1 MNVDNGIISNLVLQG
16 DISKMTAD
24 QRTAYYKQF
33 CESLGL
39 NPLTQPFQILKL
51 KNGSVEKEILYATKD
66 CTEQLRKLH
75 GVSITG
81 LESKELRGVYIVT
94 ASAKDKNERT
104 DASTGVVSLA
114 KPESKWDDT
123 KKRYVPTGKTI
134 ELTGDDLANALMKAE
149 TKAKRRVTLSICG
162 LGMLDESEIE
172 TIPDAQVLKMDEKA
186 QSPQPVKTPIKI
198 ESSGKPSLT
207 DGQLAKA
214 VERIQNKGEAF
225 LKAKLQEEYSLT
237 PDQIKTIQ
245 EA

>member
-1 MNVDNGIISNLVLQG
+1 MNVDNAIISNLVLQG
-16 DISKMTAD
+16 DISKMTAE

-51 KNGSVEKEILYATKD
+51 KNNGVEKEILYATKD

-81 LESKELRGVYIVT
+81 LETKDLRGVYIVT
-94 ASAKDKNERT
+94 ASAKDKNDRT
-104 DASTGVVSLA
+104 DASTGVVSLT
-114 KPESKWDDT
+114 KSETKWDND
-123 KKRYVPTGKTI
+123 KKRYVPTGKII

-172 TIPDAQVLKMDEKA
+172 TISDAQVIKMDEKA
-186 QSPQPVKTPIKI
+186 QAPQPAKKPAKI
-198 ESSGKPSLT
+198 EASEKPALT
-207 DGQLAKA
+207 NGQLSKA
-214 VERIQNKGEAF
+214 IFRIQNKGEGF

-237 PDQIKTIQ
+237 PDQIKAIQ